1 MPMRYSD
8 TKVAGPDIV
17 GQRFSRGLKA
27 GIDLGSNA
35 ALVELRR
42 QVESEMM
49 DKRSIIDRMKD
60 EQNDSKSWEALD
72 ALIETLPVEDR
83 EQLKRYP
90 RTAEGAELARPEVER
105 LRSQREAEGSGA
117 AESEKARAAVVASF
131 KAQERRLTPEER
143 KRFDSWVAIS
153 DPTEADVEAFRQEI
167 NDYRK
172 AVSKGDGKGG
182 RLAGESAP
190 ERAHQPKTSKELL
203 DKAYQEY
210 INRKKDA
217 DELALV
223 ARMVGADAPD
233 LAGLS
238 FREFLR
244 DEWLPN
250 VGRTFNPEV
259 ADSMLT
265 VLQGGTVAGV
275 GSRSGSTGTGAPSS
289 VGDQV
294 PGDLVRRA
302 YEALDRIEKQ
312 IQELEA
318 RR

>member
-1 MPMRYSD
+1 MPPKYDEYTGS
-8 TKVAGPDIV
+8 GPDIV
-17 GQRFSRGLKA
+17 GQRFGRGLRA

-49 DKRSIIDRMKD
+49 DKRSIIDRAKD
-60 EQNDSKSWEALD
+60 EKNDSKSWEALD
-72 ALIETLPVEDR
+72 ALIETLPAEDR

-105 LRSQREAEGSGA
+105 LRALRQAEVAGT
-117 AESEKARAAVVASF
+117 AESEKSRAAVVASF
-131 KAQERRLTPEER
+131 KAQERRLTSEER
-143 KRFDSWVAIS
+143 KRFQPWLSIG

-275 GSRSGSTGTGAPSS
+275 GSRSGSTGTGASATS
-289 VGDQV
+289 GDLV
-294 PGDLVRRA
+294 PDDLVRRA
-302 YEALDRIEKQ
+302 YEALDRVEKQ
-312 IQELEA
+312 IQEFEA
-318 RR
+318 RQ

>member
-1 MPMRYSD
+1 MPVNYGNS
-8 TKVAGPDIV
+8 KVASPDLV

-72 ALIETLPVEDR
+72 ALIETLPAEDR

-90 RTAEGAELARPEVER
+90 RTAAGAELARPEVER
-105 LRSQREAEGSGA
+105 LRSVREAEAAGSA
-117 AESEKARAAVVASF
+117 NSEKARAAVVASF

-153 DPTEADVEAFRQEI
+153 DPTEADVEAFRLEI

-172 AVSKGDGKGG
+172 AASEREGKGG
-182 RLAGESAP
+182 KAAGKSGP
-190 ERAHQPKTSKELL
+190 ERAHEPKTSKELL

-210 INRKKDA
+210 LSRKKDA

-223 ARMVGADAPD
+223 SRMVGAEVPA
-233 LAGLS
+233 AQS

-250 VGRTFNPEV
+250 AGRTFNPEV
-259 ADSMLT
+259 ADSMVTALK
-265 VLQGGTVAGV
+265 GGS
-275 GSRSGSTGTGAPSS
+275 GSGPGSDRSGPIGTG
-289 VGDQV
+289 GDEV

-302 YEALDRIEKQ
+302 YETLDRIEKQ

>member
-1 MPMRYSD
+1 MPVNYGNS
-8 TKVAGPDIV
+8 KVASPDIV
-17 GQRFSRGLKA
+17 GLRFSRGLKA

-49 DKRSIIDRMKD
+49 DKRSIIDRAKD
-60 EQNDSKSWEALD
+60 EKNDSKSWEALD
-72 ALIETLPVEDR
+72 ALIETLPAEDR

-105 LRSQREAEGSGA
+105 LRALRQAEVAGT
-117 AESEKARAAVVASF
+117 AESEKSRAAVVASF

-143 KRFDSWVAIS
+143 KRFQPWLSIG

-167 NDYRK
+167 DDYRK

-182 RLAGESAP
+182 RVAGESAP

-223 ARMVGADAPD
+223 ARMVGAEVPASQ
-233 LAGLS
+233 S

-265 VLQGGTVAGV
+265 ALKGGS
-275 GSRSGSTGTGAPSS
+275 GSGPGSERGSSTGTG
-289 VGDQV
+289 GDEV